1 MKFAYKFPV
10 VKGIQSN
17 KEYFISMVPLGMLE
31 KLFPTDTEYVPPEYR
46 AQRKMNEVRIPE
58 IKRYMIDNRDNYVFS
73 ALAASIDGK
82 FEYFPSDIE
91 DIGILEV
98 DMNAKFLINDGQ
110 HRKAAILAA
119 LEEDETLQNETISVV
134 FYEDKGLSHSQQ
146 MFTDLNKHAVKTSN
160 SIAELYDSRDPLAV
174 VTRNI
179 VAEIPFFDEYVDKEK
194 DILGKFSS
202 ALFTLNVIYNANKRI
217 LGRNECTEEF
227 QTYLIGYW
235 SDVIKYMVPWNEMQN
250 KELSKVE
257 LREQYI
263 ASQAVVVQAFGRL
276 GSFFYENTQFD
287 YREYLPRLAEIN
299 WKRSSSLWKLRVIRS
314 NGRMVNSENAIIL
327 TTIAIK
333 QSIGIPL
340 SEDEIF
346 KEEKH
351 QRTIIN

>member
-1 MKFAYKFPV
+1 MKFTYKFPV

-17 KEYFISMVPLGMLE
+17 KEYFIAMVPLGMLE

-46 AQRKMNEVRIPE
+46 AQRKMNEARIPE
-58 IKRYMIDNRDNYVFS
+58 IKRYILDNRDNYVFS

-82 FEYFPSDIE
+82 FEYIPSDIE
-91 DIGILEV
+91 DIGVLEI

-119 LEEDETLQNETISVV
+119 LEEDESLQNETISVV

-179 VAEIPFFDEYVDKEK
+179 VSEIPFFDEYVDKEK

-217 LGRNECTEEF
+217 LGRNKCTEDF
-227 QTYLIGYW
+227 QAFLIGYW
-235 SDVIKYMVPWNEMQN
+235 SDVIKYMIPWNEMQN

-276 GSFFYENTQFD
+276 GAFFYENKEFD
-287 YREYLPRLAEIN
+287 YKEYLPRLVEIN
-299 WKRSSSLWKLRVIRS
+299 WKRSCSLWKLRVIRS

-333 QSIGIPL
+333 QSIGIQL

-351 QRTIIN
+351 QRTTIK